1 MTALVLDHLRGKDA
15 IPGLLTQTEREKRA
29 TVDGIGLF
37 FGALLGANLGTLD
50 VLSLYDYGV
59 VIFVLAATVMAL
71 RMFST
76 SERRVYAYSL
86 LAIYAGMIALYLH
99 FQRPQGLAPD
109 DANRLMVTLGIWLA
123 AVVFVELHPT
133 RDPTDQA

>member
-1 MTALVLDHLRGKDA
+1 MAIR
-15 IPGLLTQTEREKRA
+15 IPGLLTQTPREKSA
-29 TVDGIGLF
+29 MVDGIGLF

-50 VLSLYDYGV
+50 GLGLSDYV
-59 VIFVLAATVMAL
+59 EIVFVLAATVMAL
-71 RMFST
+71 RMFSM

-86 LAIYAGMIALYLH
+86 LAVYAGMIALYLH
-99 FQRPQGLAPD
+99 FQRPAGLAPD
-109 DANRLMVTLGIWLA
+109 DASRLMVTLAIWLA